1 MQRPLA
7 VAQPALYFGLKE
19 PARKYGDTVAPGCGY
34 MRGPFVFRRRLAE
47 GERIVAVGG
56 RHAGRYGVI
65 VTVAPSSIS
74 ALEADALRAAY
85 TARFDD
91 DAPDADD
98 TTLLPH
104 EVRRIPPD
112 GDEVRRVAFEHL
124 EAAAPSAAL
133 ATSGRREWT
142 AEEVSVLGSTRGT
155 DLQVRPIYSFV
166 CSSLLLFAYHNSFV
180 CPSFCVWT
188 SRRSSTASRAARSK
202 ARRASRSCSPT
213 ATGAASCTGRRTT
226 ASRPPSSRA
235 SSAAATTKRSTRR

>member
-34 MRGPFVFRRRLAE
+34 MRGPFVFRRRLTE

-65 VTVAPSSIS
+65 LTVAPSSIS
-74 ALEADALRAAY
+74 ALQADALCAAY

-124 EAAAPSAAL
+124 EAAAPSAAP

-142 AEEVSVLGSTRGT
+142 VEEVSVPREATEATEERMDISNAGVDESERRLPDPRPFAVFEACSAHRTGSRTRE
-155 DLQVRPIYSFV
+155 
-166 CSSLLLFAYHNSFV
+166 LLPLES
-180 CPSFCVWT
+180 CRILIPQP
-188 SRRSSTASRAARSK
+188 RLR
-202 ARRASRSCSPT
+202 SRS
-213 ATGAASCTGRRTT
+213 
-226 ASRPPSSRA
+226 
-235 SSAAATTKRSTRR
+235 